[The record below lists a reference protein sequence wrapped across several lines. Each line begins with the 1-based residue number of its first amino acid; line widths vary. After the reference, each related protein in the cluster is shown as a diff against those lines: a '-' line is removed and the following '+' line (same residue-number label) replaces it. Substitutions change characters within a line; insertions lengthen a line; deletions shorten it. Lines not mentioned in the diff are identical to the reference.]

1 MRGAPPLPPDA
12 VFLDRDG
19 TIIEDAH
26 FIKSPSQVRIIRGA
40 AEAIKRI
47 NDAGSLVIVVTNQS
61 GIARGLSTVKDYE
74 AVREHYEALL
84 QKEGARIDRSY
95 YCPHHPDVDGPCKCR
110 KPGTLLFEQAMG
122 ELSLAPERVA
132 YVGDRWRDVAA
143 AKRLGGGGRGII
155 VPSGMTTKDDHR
167 RAKKDGVRL
176 AATLG
181 DAVDALFG
189 LTASKRGN

>member
-1 MRGAPPLPPDA
+1 LSHAPAA

-26 FIKSPSQVRIIRGA
+26 FIKSPSQVRLIPGA

-61 GIARGLSTVKDYE
+61 GIARGLVTVKDYE
-74 AVREHYEALL
+74 SVRAYYESLL
-84 QKEGARIDRSY
+84 NKHGARIDRSY

-110 KPGTLLFEQAMG
+110 KPGTLLFEQAMK
-122 ELSLAPERVA
+122 ELSLDPARVA

-143 AKRLGGGGRGII
+143 AKRLGGRAVI
-155 VPSGMTTKDDHR
+155 VPSGMTTRDDNR
-167 RAKKDGVRL
+167 MGKKDGARFEP
-176 AATLG
+176 TLG
-181 DAVDALFG
+181 KAVDVLFG
-189 LTASKRGN
+189 LTESKRPK